1 MRYIGEAFARKI
13 LFNKKRV
20 EISADLKAKGF
31 KSLPS
36 IEEAANH
43 VGWEETE
50 EEEEVAAGGY
60 DYLLAVAFAGVKRK
74 ELMKLEEE
82 RDVKKKEFDELTNTL
97 SKSLWLRDL
106 DALDHQ
112 LDVCV
117 VFFFKLRFFFMG
129 FLINVL
135 YFVCC
140 VIRNKIK

>member
-82 RDVKKKEFDELTNTL
+82 RDVKKKEFDELTKTT
-97 SKSLWLRDL
+97 SEALWLRDL
-106 DALDHQ
+106 DALDDK
-112 LDVCV
+112 LDV
-117 VFFFKLRFFFMG
+117 
-129 FLINVL
+129 
-135 YFVCC
+135 
-140 VIRNKIK
+140 RN